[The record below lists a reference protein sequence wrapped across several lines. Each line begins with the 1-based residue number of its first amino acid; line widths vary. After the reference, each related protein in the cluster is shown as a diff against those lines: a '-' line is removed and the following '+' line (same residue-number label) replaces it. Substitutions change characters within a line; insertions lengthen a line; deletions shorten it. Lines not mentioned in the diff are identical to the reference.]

1 METFEQSLSRTMSA
15 VQNWEHK
22 NLLNK
27 ITIIRDVYGK
37 IALILEAKRML
48 DTEELES
55 LDEGMKDRLGI
66 RYRGNLYCR
75 QNRNNALVSAM
86 MDEAERCRVSLE
98 ERDGVEWS
106 LVERAIAKKAWVE
119 CNCQEQP
126 IWSFEEAQN
135 RSKPKVVTF
144 YSFKG
149 GMGRTTA
156 MAATA
161 LSLAAKGKNV
171 LAIDTDIEAPGL
183 ASLFL
188 DDGDIQNGTVD
199 YLLEAGLEEVSINI
213 SGIVRQLT
221 SPILREDIPGE
232 MFIIPAGTIDQ
243 NYLQKLARIDYQD
256 TVPNNMK
263 RQLCGMIEAAVQAI
277 SGVCRIDYVLLDSRA
292 GFHDMGGVIT
302 AQIPQG
308 IVLFGK
314 DSRQSWQGLNLVL
327 RAIATSQTEQPMVA
341 IVDSA
346 CGQNGT
352 VSMEERK
359 SFKEQSHMMFCE
371 SYYAEGELQPGI
383 EALGE
388 AHSPIYVSYQP
399 FLADNIQLY
408 SDGSIQQDERVRQI
422 KRMLLG
428 EEYQEIRK
436 RIEQWFGDEE
446 GNPDCG

>member
-1 METFEQSLSRTMSA
+1 MTTFEQSLSRTMIA
-15 VQNWEHK
+15 VQNWEYRGF
-22 NLLNK
+22 LDK
-27 ITIIRDVYGK
+27 ITIIRDVQGK
-37 IALILEAKRML
+37 IALILETQRRMDANELKCL
-48 DTEELES
+48 DEEL
-55 LDEGMKDRLGI
+55 KTRLGT
-66 RYRGNLYCR
+66 RYRGNIYCR
-75 QNRNNALVSAM
+75 QNRNNDLVCAM
-86 MDEAERCRVSLE
+86 MDEAENCRILLE
-98 ERDGVEWS
+98 EHNGTEWF

-119 CNCQEQP
+119 CNYQERP

-135 RSKPKVVTF
+135 GSKPKVVTF

-156 MAATA
+156 LAATV
-161 LSLAAKGKNV
+161 LSLAVQGKNV

-183 ASLFL
+183 ATLFL

-199 YLLEAGLEEVSINI
+199 YLLETGVEEGPIDI
-213 SGIVRQLT
+213 SGIVRQVT
-221 SPILREDIPGE
+221 SPILRENVSGE
-232 MFIIPAGTIDQ
+232 IFIIPAGTIDQ

-256 TVPNNMK
+256 AVPNNMK
-263 RQLCGMIEAAVQAI
+263 RQLCRMIEAAVLII
-277 SGVCRIDYVLLDSRA
+277 SRVCRIDYILLDSRA

-314 DSRQSWQGLNLVL
+314 DSRQSWQGLDLVL
-327 RAIATSQTEQPMVA
+327 RAIATSQTEPPMVA

-352 VSMEERK
+352 VTVEEKK
-359 SFKEQSHMMFCE
+359 SFKEQSHMIFCE
-371 SYYAEGELQPGI
+371 SYYAEGEQQPGV

-388 AHSPIYVSYQP
+388 AHSPIYVPYQP
-399 FLADNIQLY
+399 ILADNIQLY
-408 SDGSIQQDERVRQI
+408 SDGSIIQNERVRQI

-436 RIEQWFGDEE
+436 RIEQWFGDDE
-446 GNPDCG
+446 GDSDFG